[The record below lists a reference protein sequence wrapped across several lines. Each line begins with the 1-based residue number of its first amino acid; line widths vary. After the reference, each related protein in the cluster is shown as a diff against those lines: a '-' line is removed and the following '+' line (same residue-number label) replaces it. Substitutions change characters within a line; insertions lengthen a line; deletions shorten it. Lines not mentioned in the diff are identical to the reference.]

1 MLAELLARTGQKML
15 GDVPPNGRDYWAGRY
30 WDRAA
35 AEAHPLLADAFHS
48 QKEAIAGY
56 LRRYGR
62 RAGRGLEFACG
73 TGEFTR
79 LTAELTPVR
88 EMVAVDISASALEI
102 TRGRVRH
109 DNLTLIHGD
118 FWAGHELGRADL
130 VLCADAIHHLG
141 DVRRVLERLH
151 GFVAPGGVLLGNVW
165 TADHYH
171 EFQRKRYGALKHIAY
186 TSMFLST
193 AMLIRLSA
201 GRLRTGFY
209 RTQLLPS
216 ATVERHLQA
225 VFSEVLDITVER
237 YFTSFAV
244 RQPA

>member
-1 MLAELLARTGQKML
+1 
-15 GDVPPNGRDYWAGRY
+15 
-30 WDRAA
+30 
-35 AEAHPLLADAFHS
+35 
-48 QKEAIAGY
+48 
-56 LRRYGR
+56 
-62 RAGRGLEFACG
+62 
-73 TGEFTR
+73 
-79 LTAELTPVR
+79 
-88 EMVAVDISASALEI
+88 
-102 TRGRVRH
+102 
-109 DNLTLIHGD
+109 
-118 FWAGHELGRADL
+118 
-130 VLCADAIHHLG
+130 
-141 DVRRVLERLH
+141 LERLR

-186 TSMFLST
+186 TSMFLGT

-216 ATVERHLQA
+216 ATVERHLHA
-225 VFSEVLDITVER
+225 VFGEVLDITVER